1 MNNIANERK
10 KLGIS
15 QSVLAASIGW
25 KQTRIANYELSKRKP
40 KLDDCRNIVKAL
52 KRFGSNCTLDDVFPP
67 K

>member
-15 QSVLAASIGW
+15 QNVLAASIGW
-25 KQTRIANYELSKRKP
+25 KQTRLANYELNKRKP
-40 KLDDCRNIVKAL
+40 KLDDCRIIVKAL
-52 KRFGSNCTLDDVFPP
+52 KNFGSSCILDDIFPP